1 MNQAVFPTVWKA
13 SSLSKTWWGSQ
24 WTSATPSG
32 QNYTPETN
40 DHTLIQFS
48 AKEHNLW
55 VVGPV
60 WRSQSRYT
68 FTKNESN
75 NAALNR
81 PEAIKIVNKIF
92 RYFMNL
98 HWSTAMKHS
107 KWACHHMDFFR
118 GILHRIILSGIWTA
132 HILIWNVARPSCQLP
147 EEIAFSWYHCT
158 KKEKLRVTLKRRR
171 GRKMGSNCGSHYWRE
186 KGQCRHYSKMG
197 GIYIWVEYFIFLV
210 FN

>member
-24 WTSATPSG
+24 WTSATPSE

-40 DHTLIQFS
+40 HHTLIQFR

-98 HWSTAMKHS
+98 HWWTAMKHS
-107 KWACHHMDFFR
+107 KWACHHMDFFSR
-118 GILHRIILSGIWTA
+118 HSAQDNLVWYLDCSHSNMKSRSSIVPASRRNCFQLVPLHQEGKAAS
-132 HILIWNVARPSCQLP
+132 HPQEKARKKNGKQLWVSLL
-147 EEIAFSWYHCT
+147 E
-158 KKEKLRVTLKRRR
+158 
-171 GRKMGSNCGSHYWRE
+171 G
-186 KGQCRHYSKMG
+186 KGT
-197 GIYIWVEYFIFLV
+197 V
-210 FN
+210 